1 MEKEKSGIVK
11 KIFETFTKAP
21 MTLFP
26 NLNEGYYVD
35 QDSNILKLMDYTYS
49 KYITIN
55 QSFWS
60 EADIDARFK
69 AGDQTLWNDIY
80 GNLPAFRR
88 RQFNFNR
95 IRRIINMITGHQR
108 QHRKSTIVE
117 PVEGSDQLT
126 ADQFSKLM
134 FHANSRGNV
143 LHTISE
149 AFEGALTTGMNL
161 MSVWMDY
168 RNDPVN
174 GDIQVDNVSYNAYLI
189 DPYFKK
195 MDLSDCNSL
204 WTRKYVS
211 RTQAMQLLPGRENE
225 IKNFRGWGNRDGK
238 FQFMPEAYNYGMQ
251 DLLIYDE
258 FWYLDSR
265 RQKLLVDGETGE
277 TMEWKGNDEDL
288 EEFQRFYPNVIV
300 TTAEIP
306 TVKLAI
312 VLQGQVMYNGPNPL
326 GIDKY
331 PFVPVW
337 GYYEPQLPY
346 FEWRV
351 QGVVRSLRDAQYLY
365 NRRRIIELDIL
376 ESQINSGYMYKE
388 NALVNPKDVFL
399 QGQGRGLAIK
409 SEASMDDVRKIDPA
423 QVPPSMIQL
432 SELLGKEIGEVSG
445 VNEELLGSADDDKAG
460 ILSMLRQG
468 AGLTTLQI
476 LFDQLDQSQKL
487 LGNISLQLMQQNWTP
502 GKVRRIINEDPSPQF
517 YNRAFGKYDAI
528 VAEGVNTTTQKQMQ
542 ARQMLTLI
550 EGKILPPVPKVLDEL
565 LGALSIQNKQEIMNA
580 ITESQQQEAQS
591 AQQQQAV
598 QLEVLKAQIEDL
610 RARAM
615 ANEGLGYERAS
626 RIEENRALAIER
638 VAEAQK
644 DRDLG
649 TFERI
654 KAVKELTELDLNQLE
669 KAFGIIKAIQE
680 QQARESAQ
688 NTDEALGKTPQQEG
702 SIREEAVV
710 ETGV

>member
-1 MEKEKSGIVK
+1 
-11 KIFETFTKAP
+11 

-26 NLNEGYYVD
+26 NINDSYYVEGD
-35 QDSNILKLMDYTYS
+35 RNILKLMDYTYS

-60 EADIDARFK
+60 EADIDQRFK
-69 AGDQTLWNDIY
+69 VGDQTLWNDIY

-117 PVEGSDQLT
+117 PIEGSDQQT
-126 ADQFSKLM
+126 SDQFSKLI
-134 FHANSRGNV
+134 FHSNSQANI
-143 LHTISE
+143 LHTISD

-161 MSVWMDY
+161 MALWMDY

-174 GDIQVDNVSYNAYLI
+174 GDINVDNVSYNAYLI

-211 RTQAMQLLPGRENE
+211 RTQAMQLLPGRSEE
-225 IKNFRGWGNRDGK
+225 IEGMRGHGNRDGK
-238 FQFMPEAYNYGMQ
+238 FQFMPEAYSYGME

-265 RQKLLVDGETGE
+265 KQKMLVDGETGE
-277 TMEWKGNDEDL
+277 TLEWKGTPEDL
-288 EEFQRFYPNVIV
+288 EEFLRFYPNLIV
-300 TTAEIP
+300 TTNEIP

-312 VLQGQVMYNGPNPL
+312 VLQNRVMYNGPNPL
-326 GIDKY
+326 GIDQY

-337 GYYEPQLPY
+337 GYYEPEIPY
-346 FEWRV
+346 FPWRV
-351 QGVVRSLRDAQYLY
+351 QGVVRGLRDAQYLY

-376 ESQINSGYMYKE
+376 ESQINSGFYYKE

-399 QGQGRGLAIK
+399 QGQGRGLALK
-409 SEASMDDVRKIDPA
+409 AEASMDDVRKIEPA

-445 VNEELLGSADDDKAG
+445 VNEELLGAADDDKAG

-476 LFDQLDQSQKL
+476 LFDQLDQSQKI
-487 LGNISLQLMQQNWTP
+487 LGNLQLRLIQQNWTP
-502 GKVRRIINEDPSPQF
+502 GKVKRIINEEPSPQF
-517 YNRAFGKYDAI
+517 YSRAFGKYDA
-528 VAEGVNTTTQKQMQ
+528 VVTEGLNTTTQKQMQ

-550 EGKILPPVPKVLDEL
+550 ESGILQPVPKVLDEL
-565 LGALSIQNKQEIMNA
+565 LEALSIQNKQEIMDA
-580 ITESQQQEAQS
+580 ITESQQQEAQN
-591 AQQQQAV
+591 AQQQQQV
-598 QLEVLKAQIEDL
+598 QVEVLKAQIADL
-610 RARAM
+610 KARAM

-638 VAEAQK
+638 ISEAQK

-649 TFERI
+649 TLDRV
-654 KAVKELTELDLNQLE
+654 KAVKELTEMDLSQLSH
-669 KAFGIIKAIQE
+669 ALQIIEQIQK
-680 QQARESAQ
+680 QQAAAATEQ
-688 NTDEALGKTPQQEG
+688 KDEALGQTAQPQGTIQE
-702 SIREEAVV
+702 EEV
-710 ETGV
+710 ETIS